1 MPANYVVSVRQSLR
15 WWLAVLALVA
25 ILPLTL
31 TAASTAAAP
40 PAHSSCRAPRMIGL
54 TVTAARARAKIS
66 GCQLRLT
73 GASVKMPKI
82 QTIRRQSV
90 RPGRVTKFLAVTVNP
105 LCPGSAQLG
114 PPPGEPL
121 LSPGPTELDTGLF
134 IEGGAFIFRSA
145 PVCKDLVGKSDAGT
159 ITVTNAAGTAIANE
173 VALNA
178 GQLLKIT
185 LSAGQ
190 YTITGVFAGGNA
202 VGPTTVTVPVG
213 EVVRQDLVLD
223 VP

>member
-1 MPANYVVSVRQSLR
+1 
-15 WWLAVLALVA
+15 
-25 ILPLTL
+25 
-31 TAASTAAAP
+31 
-40 PAHSSCRAPRMIGL
+40 
-54 TVTAARARAKIS
+54 
-66 GCQLRLT
+66 
-73 GASVKMPKI
+73 
-82 QTIRRQSV
+82 
-90 RPGRVTKFLAVTVNP
+90 
-105 LCPGSAQLG
+105 
-114 PPPGEPL
+114 
-121 LSPGPTELDTGLF
+121 LDTGLF

>member
-1 MPANYVVSVRQSLR
+1 
-15 WWLAVLALVA
+15 
-25 ILPLTL
+25 
-31 TAASTAAAP
+31 
-40 PAHSSCRAPRMIGL
+40 
-54 TVTAARARAKIS
+54 
-66 GCQLRLT
+66 
-73 GASVKMPKI
+73 
-82 QTIRRQSV
+82 
-90 RPGRVTKFLAVTVNP
+90 
-105 LCPGSAQLG
+105 
-114 PPPGEPL
+114 
-121 LSPGPTELDTGLF
+121 LDTGLF

-202 VGPTTVTVPVG
+202 VGPTTVTVPAG